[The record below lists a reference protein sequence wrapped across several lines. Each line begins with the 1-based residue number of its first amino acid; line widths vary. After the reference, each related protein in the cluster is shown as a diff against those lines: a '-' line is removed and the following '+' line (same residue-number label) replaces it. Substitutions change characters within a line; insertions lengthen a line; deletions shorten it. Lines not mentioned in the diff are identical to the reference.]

1 MSFPLPLSAL
11 TRQPRSRQL
20 QQASG
25 SGALRVVRR
34 LQALRALADTQ
45 SVQAGAER
53 LHLGQHT
60 LRDSRN
66 ALLLQGVLSLGS
78 PRPPGRPN
86 PCTPSPRREL
96 AALSTAGPQA
106 TGYPSGGWHTPMRHD
121 LVQRRCGAAS
131 PPPSLATLLHPL
143 GFSSPQARVV
153 SAHLPA
159 ATGLAWRRTT
169 WPQMG
174 HHARQRTALR
184 LCGDAASWAHWGSLS
199 DTWAPTGEH
208 PAVPTRGQRKGSKV
222 CGLLASCAGQ
232 FFSTGPEGRFHS
244 ESSVAF
250 RRAGLSH
257 TRRHVVV
264 RQEGARSHTSQ
275 ALQDFCQAQAARV
288 TLEHWPSSSPDCHP
302 RAHLGKKG
310 KKRGH
315 PCAGCS

>member
-66 ALLLQGVLSLGS
+66 ALLLQGVSSLGS

-153 SAHLPA
+153 SAHLPQPQ
-159 ATGLAWRRTT
+159 AWHGVGPRGRRWDITRASAQ
-169 WPQMG
+169 P
-174 HHARQRTALR
+174 
-184 LCGDAASWAHWGSLS
+184 CG
-199 DTWAPTGEH
+199 
-208 PAVPTRGQRKGSKV
+208 
-222 CGLLASCAGQ
+222 
-232 FFSTGPEGRFHS
+232 
-244 ESSVAF
+244 SVAMPP
-250 RRAGLSH
+250 AGP
-257 TRRHVVV
+257 T
-264 RQEGARSHTSQ
+264 GARSATPGPPQ
-275 ALQDFCQAQAARV
+275 ASTPQCPPGASAKAPRCV
-288 TLEHWPSSSPDCHP
+288 ASSPLARDSFSPQGRRGGFTP
-302 RAHLGKKG
+302 RALWPFGA
-310 KKRGH
+310 
-315 PCAGCS
+315 PGCPTRDVTSW